1 MVIVEKTYLL
11 SMKIFRLLLLL
22 NSFTLLAQEFPHAD
36 YINKYA
42 HFAREEMSVS
52 GVPASITLAQGI
64 LESGNGTSQLSRDGF
79 NHFGIKCKKH
89 YEGKVMFVDDDEV
102 NDCFRVYESVLDSYK
117 DHSNFLKNNQ
127 RYAGLFKLNPKDYK
141 GWARGLKKAG
151 YATNP
156 KYAQLLI
163 DIIEDNKLYL
173 FDESKDKW
181 VIAYQ
186 KHTGVDVS
194 VDGMDVEGLE
204 QNEGED
210 IEVSLLNSNK
220 SLSKYER
227 VYTNDNG
234 SVYVLAKPGDTF
246 EKLKDR
252 HDVWISELKRFNE
265 LSISTDYKGGE
276 KVYIRPKKNK
286 ASVREYVVKSGD
298 SLYSIAQFF
307 GVKQKKILRKNKL
320 KSAHQIV
327 PGMRL
332 KLR

>member
-1 MVIVEKTYLL
+1 
-11 SMKIFRLLLLL
+11 MKIFRLLLLF

-42 HFAREEMSVS
+42 SFAREEMLIS

-64 LESGNGTSQLSRDGF
+64 LESGNGMSELSRNGY

-89 YEGKVMFVDDDEV
+89 YEGKVMFVDDDEI

-117 DHSNFLKNNQ
+117 DHSNFLKSNQ
-127 RYAGLFKLNPKDYK
+127 RYSGLFRLNPKDYK
-141 GWARGLKKAG
+141 AWAKGLKKAG

-181 VIAYQ
+181 SLAYGQ
-186 KHTGVDVS
+186 HIGTNVS
-194 VDGMDVEGLE
+194 IQIPDIKGLE
-204 QNEGED
+204 QNESKEV
-210 IEVSLLNSNK
+210 EVSILNSNK
-220 SLSKYER
+220 NLSKYER
-227 VYTNDNG
+227 VYTNENG

-252 HDVWISELKRFNE
+252 HDVWVSELKRFNE
-265 LSISTDYKGGE
+265 LSISTDYQGGE

-286 ASVREYVVKSGD
+286 ASVREYKVKEGD
-298 SLYSIAQFF
+298 SLYSIAQYF
-307 GVKQKKILRKNKL
+307 GIKQKKILRRNKL

-327 PGMRL
+327 AGMRL
-332 KLR
+332 KLK

>member
-1 MVIVEKTYLL
+1 MRIIFLL
-11 SMKIFRLLLLL
+11 MFLCSI
-22 NSFTLLAQEFPHAD
+22 SIQAQEFPHAT

-42 HFAREEMSVS
+42 KFAAEEMKIS

-64 LESGNGTSQLSRDGF
+64 LESGNGASELSREGF

-89 YEGKVMFVDDDEV
+89 YIGKVMFVDDDEI

-117 DHSNFLKNNQ
+117 DHSQFLKSNQ
-127 RYAGLFKLNPKDYK
+127 RYAGLFKLKPTDYK
-141 GWARGLKKAG
+141 GWAKGLKQAG

-163 DIIEDNKLYL
+163 DIIEKNQLYL
-173 FDESKDKW
+173 FDESVEEW
-181 VIAYQ
+181 TIAYN
-186 KHTGVDVS
+186 KYLGVENGVLASNDDVS
-194 VDGMDVEGLE
+194 VEK
-204 QNEGED
+204 NEGT
-210 IEVSLLNSNK
+210 EVEPSILNSNRI
-220 SLSKYER
+220 LNRYER

-234 SVYVLAKPGDTF
+234 SIYVLAKQGDTF

-265 LSISTDYKGGE
+265 LTISTEYKGGE

-286 ASVREYVVKSGD
+286 GPVKEYTVKQGD

-307 GVKQKKILRKNKL
+307 GIKQKKILKRNRL

-327 PGMRL
+327 PGMRIKL
-332 KLR
+332 K